1 MGTGTGDDA
10 AGMLEG
16 FGLVA
21 VGVRGR
27 VVVVEVVVGAKVTMA
42 GMVFPRKRVIRDSN
56 AMPLGSSWIVCT
68 RCGLEQGVQESRL
81 VRAHDTAV
89 RLGVNSPPETSQG
102 VK

>member
-27 VVVVEVVVGAKVTMA
+27 VVVVVGAKVTMA
-42 GMVFPRKRVIRDSN
+42 GRS
-56 AMPLGSSWIVCT
+56 LG
-68 RCGLEQGVQESRL
+68 RE
-81 VRAHDTAV
+81 
-89 RLGVNSPPETSQG
+89 
-102 VK
+102 

>member
-16 FGLVA
+16 FDLVA

-27 VVVVEVVVGAKVTMA
+27 EEVVVGAKVTMA
-42 GMVFPRKRVIRDSN
+42 GVVFPRKRVIRFSN